1 MTTLVV
7 LETMALLLL
16 AVLVAG
22 LLRSHAE
29 ILRQLH
35 HLGAG
40 ESAPGVTSPVPLTR
54 RAEREA
60 SAVVGISLSG
70 DAVSVGV
77 GRPGERTL
85 LLFLSSG
92 CGTCQQYWT
101 ALRNGAH
108 RSLAATRTVIVTRD
122 ADEESPGVVA
132 GLAPAKADEM
142 DETAIVMS
150 SAAWDAYQVPGSPFA
165 VVVESD
171 GTIGGEGTAPGWD
184 QLISLV
190 VQADGDVRERRAD
203 RELLAAGIPP
213 GHPSLYP
220 TPESR

>member
-40 ESAPGVTSPVPLTR
+40 DAAQGVTSPVPLSR
-54 RAEREA
+54 PGEHKA
-60 SAVVGISLSG
+60 SAIVGVSLSG

-77 GRPGERTL
+77 GRAGERTL

-92 CGTCQQYWT
+92 CSTCQRYWT

-108 RSLAATRTVIVTRD
+108 RSLTGTRTVIVTRD
-122 ADEESPGVVA
+122 ADEESPAAVA
-132 GLAPAKADEM
+132 GLGPDET
-142 DETAIVMS
+142 DDTAIVMS
-150 SAAWDAYQVPGSPFA
+150 SAAWDDYRVPGSPFA

-184 QLISLV
+184 QLMSLV
-190 VQADGDVRERRAD
+190 VQADGDIRERRAD

-220 TPESR
+220 TPESG